1 MYLLPGATSGHLMV
15 TEPLLRSKFEAN
27 GCSGEDNF
35 VGLTISGDKGGE
47 KEAELTDIQMLGLA
61 SIFEVAQEQ
70 RALGIRGFYRNLADP
85 FESIESRNGISD
97 LKPRVRRNRAHH
109 VTTTSEA
116 GFQTVS
122 WLGLVIFGL

>member
-70 RALGIRGFYRNLADP
+70 RALGIRGF
-85 FESIESRNGISD
+85 IETLQIPLSQ
-97 LKPRVRRNRAHH
+97 LKAAMGSA
-109 VTTTSEA
+109 T
-116 GFQTVS
+116 
-122 WLGLVIFGL
+122 